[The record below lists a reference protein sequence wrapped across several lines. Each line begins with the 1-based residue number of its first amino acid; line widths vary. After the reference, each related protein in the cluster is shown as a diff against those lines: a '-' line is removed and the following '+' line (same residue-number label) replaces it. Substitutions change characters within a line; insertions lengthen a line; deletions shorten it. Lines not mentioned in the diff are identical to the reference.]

1 MEKFKIITLTILVI
15 ATSALI
21 IFFAFPVKE
30 SLQDNTTE
38 LYLSGE
44 IDRVQSDLDAVT
56 NEKYKYEQQVVRLK
70 DSVQMLS
77 DKNYAAELLIQQLNT
92 KKNAVKKIDYS
103 NFNDAELSS
112 IFAKRYAKE
121 DSLH

>member
-1 MEKFKIITLTILVI
+1 MEKLKIITLTILVI